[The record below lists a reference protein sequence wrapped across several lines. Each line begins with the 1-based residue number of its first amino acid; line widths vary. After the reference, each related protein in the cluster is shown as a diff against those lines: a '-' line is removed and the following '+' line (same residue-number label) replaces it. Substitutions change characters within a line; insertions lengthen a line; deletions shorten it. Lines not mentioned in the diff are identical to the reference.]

1 MRPVHPVPLIID
13 LWSLGN
19 SQGQIAEMLG
29 LSSRKVVERIVAK
42 ARLIGDKRAVRHAT
56 GSRIL
61 GKGIPR
67 EKRLLARKKRV
78 LDGIEV
84 VPAIHKATC
93 VNGHPRLANV
103 TPYGSCLTCRR
114 MKR

>member
-1 MRPVHPVPLIID
+1 LM
-13 LWSLGN
+13 
-19 SQGQIAEMLG
+19 
-29 LSSRKVVERIVAK
+29 
-42 ARLIGDKRAVRHAT
+42 ARRQRA
-56 GSRIL
+56 
-61 GKGIPR
+61 
-67 EKRLLARKKRV
+67 
-78 LDGIEV
+78 LDGFEI

>member
-1 MRPVHPVPLIID
+1 MTDAPIPLVMD
-13 LWSLGN
+13 LWALGH
-19 SQGQIAEMLG
+19 SQKQIAEMVG
-29 LSSRKVVERIVAK
+29 LPNRKWVERIVAK
-42 ARLIGDKRAVRHAT
+42 ARSIGDRRAVRHAT

-67 EKRLLARKKRV
+67 QKRLMARKQRA
-78 LDGIEV
+78 LDGFEI
-84 VPAIHKATC
+84 VPVIYKATC